1 MNISHECIFSIESL
15 IIVMVAGA
23 GHLLGAAGAVEAI
36 FTVLAL
42 KHRVAPPT
50 VNLHS
55 PSASFL
61 PGVRLLGHADR
72 EVLPEGPA
80 MALTNS
86 FGFGGTNASLVLA
99 TAPGTC

>member
-1 MNISHECIFSIESL
+1 MTVEG
-15 IIVMVAGA
+15 GA

-36 FTVLAL
+36 FTTLVLV
-42 KHRVAPPT
+42 HRAAPPT

-55 PSASFL
+55 PSANLL
-61 PGVRLLGHADR
+61 PGVRLLGHNAR

-86 FGFGGTNASLVLA
+86 FGFGGTNASLVLS
-99 TAPGTC
+99 TPPEQC